1 MDDPDS
7 PKRCALSQTPSASS
21 SSLPSSSSSDT
32 LSSISTTTTTSCDS
46 CCTSRS
52 SSRSSSPSICSMSTR
67 SLSSQSSLSATGRST
82 PLSPLSVPGTSFSA
96 ERRRAARERLR
107 EALASVRR
115 PAQKE
120 GEAGTDM
127 SRETGEDEDVE
138 DETLR
143 KRTSQLGRL
152 SMIAAASGWD
162 IKLRELVMKEANS
175 SNSEEAS
182 EIKSPLR
189 HQAEKRRSHS
199 TSIGTHRRQNLE
211 QEGDERPAARRS
223 MSFSRSSMLF
233 SPQCAYA
240 EPDMEDV
247 VNDDINSSQDTIAA
261 EPDHDES
268 KAIEDGENNGS
279 IYNYVLDNS
288 HKLYRRASEYSTI
301 VTAYDERLREIV
313 MEAAKPSLGDR
324 TRRRK
329 SIRSGGNPHL
339 EHVDDWRDWKGNDG
353 SVFPDQSCA
362 LSARET
368 VGKQLSRWP
377 NAMDLRR
384 NSSPLAGRERRRT
397 VSMGVGVGS
406 RWSMP
411 LADPG
416 KDKMRTAPSTPV
428 LKAPPGRRRAFAGR
442 AVSVSFAESRIT
454 DQDAKPWTA
463 KPWTAKAVDSDDGID
478 DRGKQTSSETLI
490 GDDVSQVL
498 ETIPASPVDSSSPS
512 LQYTKTDTYSEDT
525 PDTTTLLLDS
535 DRSMSLC
542 AEPAT
547 YSSMDDINVDR
558 STVDALPLHEDPA
571 SKLPPERNDTLVD
584 MQPDSITSTD
594 PLHDTALTTAIQSL
608 SLTQEPNSTETKLR
622 DRDRDSA
629 VDFGKDALVI
639 LPKEADAGHQ
649 PSLEDQPEENGE
661 WVDLS
666 DQLYIHFL

>member
-1 MDDPDS
+1 M
-7 PKRCALSQTPSASS
+7 SS
-21 SSLPSSSSSDT
+21 
-32 LSSISTTTTTSCDS
+32 
-46 CCTSRS
+46 
-52 SSRSSSPSICSMSTR
+52 R
-67 SLSSQSSLSATGRST
+67 SLSSQSSLSGTGRST

-107 EALASVRR
+107 EALAAVRR

-120 GEAGTDM
+120 GEPRADM
-127 SRETGEDEDVE
+127 SRRTGENEDIE

-175 SNSEEAS
+175 SNSGDMS
-182 EIKSPLR
+182 EIKSPVR
-189 HQAEKRRSHS
+189 HLAEKRRSYS
-199 TSIGTHRRQNLE
+199 TSIGTQRRQNLE
-211 QEGDERPAARRS
+211 QDGDEKPAARRS

-233 SPQCAYA
+233 SPQLGAYA
-240 EPDMEDV
+240 EPDTDDV
-247 VNDDINSSQDTIAA
+247 LNDDVNSSQDTIAA
-261 EPDHDES
+261 EPDHDAS
-268 KAIEDGENNGS
+268 KEIEDGENNGPT
-279 IYNYVLDNS
+279 YNYVLDNS

-313 MEAAKPSLGDR
+313 MEAANSSLGDR

-329 SIRSGGNPHL
+329 SIRGGGNPHL

-368 VGKQLSRWP
+368 VRKMQLSRWP
-377 NAMDLRR
+377 NAMDLRT
-384 NSSPLAGRERRRT
+384 NSSLLAGRERRRT

-416 KDKMRTAPSTPV
+416 KDKMHTAPSTPV
-428 LKAPPGRRRAFAGR
+428 LKAPPGRRRPFAGR
-442 AVSVSFAESRIT
+442 AVSVSFAEGRIT
-454 DQDAKPWTA
+454 DEDAIPWTA
-463 KPWTAKAVDSDDGID
+463 KSVDSDDGMD
-478 DRGKQTSSETLI
+478 DRGKQASSETLI
-490 GDDVSQVL
+490 GYDVSQVL
-498 ETIPASPVDSSSPS
+498 ETVPASPVDSSSP
-512 LQYTKTDTYSEDT
+512 LQYAKTDTYSEDT
-525 PDTTTLLLDS
+525 PDTTTLLIDS
-535 DRSMSLC
+535 DWRVSLC
-542 AEPAT
+542 AEPGT
-547 YSSMDDINVDR
+547 YSSMDDVNVDR
-558 STVDALPLHEDPA
+558 STVHALPPHEDPA
-571 SKLPPERNDTLVD
+571 SMLPPERNDTLVD
-584 MQPDSITSTD
+584 MQPDSISKTN
-594 PLHDTALTTAIQSL
+594 PHHDTALTTAIQSL
-608 SLTQEPNSTETKLR
+608 SLTQDPNSTEAKLR

-649 PSLEDQPEENGE
+649 PSLEDTSEENGE
-661 WVDLS
+661 WMDLS